1 MGMYRFEPTE
11 FEAAC
16 GVTTEQVADML
27 PKVLIRTGPDCL
39 RTVHF
44 PPLARPALCRAV
56 TRTAL
61 GHSDYVFLGLNRLGM
76 PMYGEMY

>member
-16 GVTTEQVADML
+16 GVTTEQVANML
-27 PKVLIRTGPDCL
+27 PKVLIRTGPDWL

-44 PPLARPALCRAV
+44 PSLTPPALCGAV

-61 GHSDYVFLGLNRLGM
+61 GHSDYVFLGLNHLGM
-76 PMYGEMY
+76 PMYGELF